1 MSHGL
6 DLTTE
11 NNLAK
16 QSLMETQQKI
26 QNMHQALQE
35 KDLGNQAYKSKNF
48 AKAHMHYNNAIA
60 LDPNNIGEYFPT
72 QLMEYN
78 KDYGWTFCRIWFC
91 FW

>member
-60 LDPNNIGEYFPT
+60 LDPNNIGEFWG
-72 QLMEYN
+72 YN
-78 KDYGWTFCRIWFC
+78 KDCGWTFRQILSDLVGF
-91 FW
+91 